1 MAGSLLLLL
10 DDIATVLD
18 DVATMTKVA
27 AKKTAGVLGD
37 DLALNAKQ
45 VTGVRPARELP
56 VVWSVARGSA
66 LNKLF
71 LVPAALAISWAAPWA
86 IQPLL
91 LIGGAFL
98 CYEGAEKLVH
108 RLLHGKDKAHDE
120 ALAHS
125 VVADGPDP
133 VAVERER
140 ITGAIRTDFIL
151 SAEIIVITLGVVA
164 GKPFVT
170 QLGVLAAISLAMTL
184 GVYGLVAAIVKL
196 DDLGAIL
203 AGRRQAAMQS
213 LGRGILAAAPW
224 LMRGLSFAGTAA
236 MFLVG
241 GGIIAHALPAVHAA
255 LHDLVTA
262 DWLPALTLAADA
274 AIGLGAGFLLVGA
287 KSLLPSAR

>member
-1 MAGSLLLLL
+1 
-10 DDIATVLD
+10 
-18 DVATMTKVA
+18 MTKVA
-27 AKKTAGVLGD
+27 ATKTAGVLGD

-45 VTGVRPARELP
+45 VAGVRPARELP
-56 VVWSVARGSA
+56 VVWSVAWGSA

-91 LIGGAFL
+91 IIGGAFL

-108 RLLHGKDKAHDE
+108 RFLHGKDAAHAE

-125 VVADGPDP
+125 AVTDGPDP

-140 ITGAIRTDFIL
+140 IAGAIRTDFIL

-164 GKPFVT
+164 GKPFIT
-170 QLGVLAAISLAMTL
+170 QLAVLAAISLAMTI

-203 AGRRQAAMQS
+203 AGHRIAAFQS

-255 LHDLVTA
+255 LHDLAAA

-274 AIGLGAGFLLVGA
+274 AVGLCAGFLLVGA
-287 KSLLPSAR
+287 KSLFASPR